1 MFIEAPKEMQEKAM
15 MRPIGVFRDYDR
27 DEKQLN
33 AEEKEVFDCLVDS
46 DQDFDLWEELDDDFV
61 LTGNDNKPALE
72 LVDCDEDEE
81 KPLEANPN
89 KDVIILQG
97 EDDEEQKA
105 LDEYRLRM
113 AALLP
118 NLGTSVPT
126 QGV

>member
-1 MFIEAPKEMQEKAM
+1 M
-15 MRPIGVFRDYDR
+15 
-27 DEKQLN
+27 
-33 AEEKEVFDCLVDS
+33 
-46 DQDFDLWEELDDDFV
+46 
-61 LTGNDNKPALE
+61 TGNDNKPALE
-72 LVDCDEDEE
+72 LVDCEEDEKVE
-81 KPLEANPN
+81 ENPN

-126 QGV
+126 QAV